1 MSYPKKVNATF
12 IVDNELQDERLYN
25 ALNSLGAIDITVFG
39 NHEHLKDNTTF
50 KKLLKAKKD
59 AGLELDRFINKNRNA

>member
-1 MSYPKKVNATF
+1 MSYPKKVNATY
-12 IVDNELQDERLYN
+12 IVNNELEDERLYN

-39 NHEHLKDNTTF
+39 NNEHLRDNATF

-59 AGLELDRFINKNRNA
+59 AGLELDRFINNNRNA